1 MLMQIFSGN
10 VSMQLDI
17 TCVKNISKLT
27 TYLRVLFAANS
38 GILVDNT
45 YSHVLIPAK
54 ITGIHII
61 GSMVEKV
68 YQINSTINVFSVQR

>member
-17 TCVKNISKLT
+17 TCVKNFSKLT

-45 YSHVLIPAK
+45 NSHVLIPAK

-61 GSMVEKV
+61 GSMVENIK
-68 YQINSTINVFSVQR
+68 

>member
-17 TCVKNISKLT
+17 TCAKKNSKLT

-45 YSHVLIPAK
+45 NSHVLIPAK

-61 GSMVEKV
+61 GSMVENIK
-68 YQINSTINVFSVQR
+68 